1 MVGLEV
7 ARDAR
12 AVERRIAELFE
23 ASGAEGFLYARELD
37 DRGGREVAVGAE
49 TPVVMASTFKIA
61 VAVAFE
67 REVSTG
73 RLDPRERTTVT
84 SRYRI
89 GGVGVAG
96 CSDDVEMSWRDLSL
110 LMLTLS
116 DNAATDLIYRRIG
129 RDAVDAVLSDL
140 GLTRTTIVG
149 CCEDLFL
156 TMAEDLGFDLHG
168 SDLHEEVANVT
179 PEQIWSL
186 AVLDPARTSAST
198 PREVASLLEEIWA
211 DRAAPDGACE
221 RIRSAM
227 RQQVWPHRLSQGFPS
242 DVQVAGKTGTLP
254 AIRNEAG
261 VVSYPD
267 GRSFVVSVFT
277 RAWSL
282 EDRLPEV
289 DTAIGR
295 AARVAVDFLRE
306 TRSEGA

>member
-1 MVGLEV
+1 VGLEV
-7 ARDAR
+7 EIDAQ
-12 AVERRIAELFE
+12 AVERRITELFE

-37 DRGGREVAVGAE
+37 RPGGPEVAVGAE
-49 TPVVMASTFKIA
+49 VPVVMASTFKIA

-67 REVSTG
+67 REVSAA
-73 RLDPRERTTVT
+73 RLDPTERVTVT

-96 CSDDVEMSWRDLSL
+96 CADDVEMSWRDLSL

-129 RDAVDAVLSDL
+129 RDAVDAVLADL
-140 GLTRTTIVG
+140 GLARTRIIG
-149 CCEDLFL
+149 CCEDLFA
-156 TMAEDLGFDLHG
+156 TMADDLGFHLHG
-168 SDLHEEVANVT
+168 SDLHEEVAKVT

-198 PREVASLLEEIWA
+198 PREVALLLEAIWT
-211 DRAAPDGACE
+211 DRAAPPGACG
-221 RIRSAM
+221 RVRSAM
-227 RQQVWPHRLSQGFPS
+227 RQQIWPHRLSQGFAS

-267 GRSFVVSVFT
+267 ERSFVVSVFT
-277 RAWSL
+277 RAKNL

-306 TRSEGA
+306 ARTEGE